1 MAIDGG
7 NQSQSHKSHRSR
19 QAGPSAKRKSKSN
32 KKSNNWDVAAA
43 AADTDD
49 KKQNQR
55 QHNPKVVFVYNQQC
69 LLSMEA

>member
-32 KKSNNWDVAAA
+32 KKSNNRDAAA
-43 AADTDD
+43 ATDD
-49 KKQNQR
+49 NKQNQR
-55 QHNPKVVFVYNQQC
+55 QHNPKVVFVYIQQC